1 MNKFVKISIVLS
13 FLLVSSFILTPE
25 IIHASGNGG
34 TTSTQ
39 TATTSA
45 TTKTNTQEQSPA
57 TSSEEGD
64 IILPQGWATDFQ
76 AYFNKILGLVFVIA
90 VMLVFFNLIM
100 AGFSW
105 ITAGS
110 DKGKTDGARS
120 RIMNAVIGLIV
131 LAASYAILMLVLNFL
146 GIDNIN
152 VLFASINRPAAK

>member
-1 MNKFVKISIVLS
+1 MNKVAKIFLILS
-13 FLLVSSFILTPE
+13 FLLVSIFTATPKLV
-25 IIHASGNGG
+25 HASGNGG
-34 TTSTQ
+34 TTNTQ
-39 TATTSA
+39 TATAST

-120 RIMNAVIGLIV
+120 RITNAVIGLIV
-131 LAASYAILMLVLNFL
+131 LAASYAILTLVLNFL
-146 GIDNIN
+146 DYDDLNDVIN
-152 VLFASINRPAAK
+152 TNL